1 MKRYKNMVR
10 VSLLSALL
18 AVGSSAYAAAPELIN
33 FQGRV
38 SDAAGVPLS
47 GQYGVT
53 FSVYDAQLGGNLLWS
68 EHRGAVDVNRG
79 LFSVP
84 LGELAAQAPSTVF
97 TGGDQWLE
105 VQLDGDTPMVPRQRI
120 GSVAYSFH
128 ANVADEVVNELDPT
142 VAAEVKDG
150 VVWSEVGEIPADFA
164 DGVDDVG
171 LTAELDPTVPESL
184 KDGVAWGEVADI
196 PAGFADGVD
205 DVGLTAEL
213 DPTVPESL
221 KDGVAWG
228 EVSAIPAGFADGVDN
243 VGLTAEDDPQ
253 VGAVTAG
260 EWCRGSGDQV
270 VCDQPA
276 PADTLAGL
284 NCSVDQIARYDG
296 SAWGCADP
304 SAGGAAAFNS
314 YPAKATMSAN
324 QNISA
329 GVDTRLALNSRV
341 YDDGGH
347 FNTSSRAYIAPVS
360 GIYHA
365 DASVFLRGISN
376 GGTAAL
382 RIYRNSTEV
391 AVAAQYTTGN
401 HVLVMLSADIKVEAG
416 DALSFYVKRNTS
428 SGYVLRGESY
438 TWANVRL
445 VQPSAN

>member
-1 MKRYKNMVR
+1 MNRIQAFLRTLFFCGVFL
-10 VSLLSALL
+10 VSAPALS
-18 AVGSSAYAAAPELIN
+18 AAPELIN
-33 FQGRV
+33 FQGKL

-142 VAAEVKDG
+142 VPASLKDG
-150 VVWSEVGEIPADFA
+150 VAWNEVSGIPADFA
-164 DGVDDVG
+164 DGIDHVG
-171 LTAELDPTVPESL
+171 LTTENDPR
-184 KDGVAWGEVADI
+184 
-196 PAGFADGVD
+196 
-205 DVGLTAEL
+205 
-213 DPTVPESL
+213 
-221 KDGVAWG
+221 
-228 EVSAIPAGFADGVDN
+228 
-243 VGLTAEDDPQ
+243 

-276 PADTLAGL
+276 PTDTLAGL

-296 SAWGCADP
+296 SAWVCADP
-304 SAGGAAAFNS
+304 SNASGSGGAAGGARA
-314 YPAKATMSAN
+314 AKAHLPSDFWLPSSVQTPLPMRR
-324 QNISA
+324 I
-329 GVDTRLALNSRV
+329 V
-341 YDDGGH
+341 YDTHGDFDSARGRYVA
-347 FNTSSRAYIAPVS
+347 SVA

-365 DASVFLRGISN
+365 DFGAQFKDVDLRDLAQVSIIKNGSITIARDWDVSYYENHDMLTVVSADVELAAGDYIEFYAYSPSGTLILRGPYS
-376 GGTAAL
+376 
-382 RIYRNSTEV
+382 
-391 AVAAQYTTGN
+391 
-401 HVLVMLSADIKVEAG
+401 
-416 DALSFYVKRNTS
+416 
-428 SGYVLRGESY
+428 
-438 TWANVRL
+438 WANVHS
-445 VQPSAN
+445 VVVY

>member
-1 MKRYKNMVR
+1 MKGYMNMVR
-10 VSLLSALL
+10 ASVLSVLL
-18 AVGSSAYAAAPELIN
+18 AAGATASAAAPELIN

-150 VVWSEVGEIPADFA
+150 VVWSEVGEIPAGFA

-184 KDGVAWGEVADI
+184 KDGVAWGEVANI

-205 DVGLTAEL
+205 DVGLTAE
-213 DPTVPESL
+213 S
-221 KDGVAWG
+221 
-228 EVSAIPAGFADGVDN
+228 
-243 VGLTAEDDPQ
+243 DPQ
-253 VGAVTAG
+253 VGAVG
-260 EWCRGSGDQV
+260 DGQWCRGSGGQV
-270 VCDQPA
+270 SCDQPA
-276 PADTLAGL
+276 PTDADTLGGL
-284 NCSVDQIARYDG
+284 NCAVDQIARYDG
-296 SAWGCADP
+296 SAWVCAD
-304 SAGGAAAFNS
+304 SAGGGSAGVPSVA
-314 YPAKATMSAN
+314 AKATLSST
-324 QNISA
+324 QRISGSTNTLVRFNVKVHGDA
-329 GVDTRLALNSRV
+329 GDFDTGRHAFV
-341 YDDGGH
+341 
-347 FNTSSRAYIAPVS
+347 APVS
-360 GIYHA
+360 GVYHA
-365 DASVFLRGISN
+365 NFGVRLDNAQPV
-376 GGTAAL
+376 GGMGM
-382 RIYRNSTEV
+382 RIFRNSELV
-391 AVAAQYTTGN
+391 AITGAQN
-401 HVLVMLSADIKVEAG
+401 RNDHVSNVLSSDIHMEAG
-416 DALSFYVKRNTS
+416 DSLTFYVKYNWTS
-428 SGYVLRGESY
+428 ANIRPGQEF
-438 TWANVRL
+438 TWASAHL
-445 VQPSAN
+445 VKPSATN